1 MFRVI
6 LTFLV
11 YMITSVMILLT
22 ILQEVPNLYIA
33 YLLPIVIFICGII
46 FLIQDIRD
54 VK

>member
-1 MFRVI
+1 MFKAI

-11 YMITSVMILLT
+11 YMITSIMILLT

-33 YLLPIVIFICGII
+33 YLLSIVIFICGII